1 MIGTTTGG
9 AAAEWFCDL
18 LELVFGVLLVLLG
31 VFWDGVLGLVPYA
44 GLSLGVLRRSL
55 LPLPGR
61 KTGSLLWLLLVRMVM
76 DRLEGAFLER
86 IVLSSLMDPVALV
99 PDLGVP
105 CRPEPKMSGKG
116 QCLSTSSL
124 HCLWAMAR
132 QSIKNKVLIQ
142 NIKIKNCF

>member
-9 AAAEWFCDL
+9 AAAAAEWFWDL
-18 LELVFGVLLVLLG
+18 LELLLLELEVLFEVLLG

-86 IVLSSLMDPVALV
+86 IVLSSLVEPVTLEA
-99 PDLGVP
+99 DLGVP

-116 QCLSTSSL
+116 QCLSTSSR
-124 HCLWAMAR
+124 HCLCAMAR
-132 QSIKNKVLIQ
+132 QS
-142 NIKIKNCF
+142 NI